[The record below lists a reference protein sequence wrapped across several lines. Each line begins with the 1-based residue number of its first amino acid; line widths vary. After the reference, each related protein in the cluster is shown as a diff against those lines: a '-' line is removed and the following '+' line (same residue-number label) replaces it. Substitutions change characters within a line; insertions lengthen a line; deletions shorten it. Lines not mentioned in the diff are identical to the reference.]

1 LVKRI
6 RYEQTKPFHAISARF
21 VVNDNGDD
29 GDFLLGVTHVAIN
42 ADESDD
48 EPKHRGSIL
57 GHQVLWRD
65 REVGHQILYQDYFSE
80 NPTYGH
86 IYFRRR
92 YVNNKLIDNI
102 FI

>member
-1 LVKRI
+1 MQL
-6 RYEQTKPFHAISARF
+6 ALDLSSDD
-21 VVNDNGDD
+21 NDDD
-29 GDFLLGVTHVAIN
+29 DDDFLLGVTHVAIN

-65 REVGHQILYQDYFSE
+65 REVGHQRLYQDYFSE

-86 IYFRRR
+86 VYFRRR
-92 YVNNKLIDNI
+92 YVNNKLIDII

>member
-1 LVKRI
+1 MKMVL
-6 RYEQTKPFHAISARF
+6 ESTS
-21 VVNDNGDD
+21 DD
-29 GDFLLGVTHVAIN
+29 DDDFLLGVTHVAIN

-57 GHQVLWRD
+57 WHQVLRRD
-65 REVGHQILYQDYFSE
+65 REVRHQRLYQDYFSE

-86 IYFRRR
+86 VYFRRR
-92 YVNNKLIDNI
+92 YVNKKLIGNN